1 MNKKVYL
8 SMIILTISFLL
19 GMYIL
24 KFFFP
29 QEFLMTIENQ
39 QIISIGAFID
49 NHIWAKVL
57 CIYATAFVTYWLY
70 LCAVCKKSKLNI
82 KEIIIVIVA
91 ISFSILFEFMC
102 ADILLIYNI
111 IIMIGLPLLFKAE
124 FKTTFVVFAVH
135 SLSQFLSLNIR
146 GIAIEQINSNYA
158 TLFLIGLECYFWL
171 LLFYLYFNYKK
182 KEI

>member
-8 SMIILTISFLL
+8 SMIILTVSFLF
-19 GMYIL
+19 GMYLL

-49 NHIWAKVL
+49 NHILAKVF

-82 KEIIIVIVA
+82 KEIIIVLVA
-91 ISFSILFEFMC
+91 ISFSIFFEF
-102 ADILLIYNI
+102 IYVDVLFIYSI
-111 IIMIGLPLLFKAE
+111 ITMIGLPLLFKAE

-135 SLSQFLSLNIR
+135 SLSQFLS
-146 GIAIEQINSNYA
+146 
-158 TLFLIGLECYFWL
+158 
-171 LLFYLYFNYKK
+171 
-182 KEI
+182 